1 MKTRLLACR
10 LAFAV
15 AGLWVLAGSASAGGN
30 GADGHDANPK
40 FGEPVEAT
48 KEPPIEEAPSSPEGT
63 KPAPEPETAAPTE
76 PEPAPLPDPATVG
89 VVLGTGFDEGTGAVV
104 GAGTEFYQSALEIV
118 ARVTIPGAVD
128 LKVNGRIV
136 AEEAEGI
143 IEGSE
148 MAVAASPEQFG
159 EQRAVTL
166 RFVIPESGLPAGRYR
181 MEVLESGMLART
193 VTAKVFTTKPAPLS
207 VIANRLKIGLHET
220 ESVPEELTPGD
231 QSTRPSRLF
240 ATLETLEPT
249 TLRLTAQVLAEE
261 VEGIPRER
269 VVASSLGDA
278 LAELRLGANRATVEL
293 RLPRMGLPAGRY
305 RIEFREALSPRRV
318 VKSEVFA
325 TREPSETGH
334 FDLADPENGGLL
346 ESVSGEGGAGL
357 TWAWMT
363 LRPHNTKE
371 WTYAGR
377 QAEEGVTCDFVISFF
392 KHEPA
397 LVSMVEV
404 TPASESAPIAAVEV
418 WGSTLSAKDGFQKV
432 AEKTFT
438 EGAGEPRVVPLPPT
452 SMRFIKIRLVRAQGV
467 EPQLGLRTVRVLEG
481 SAPDYEPLRR
491 RQPGLRDWKFQP
503 RHAAQQGLYFL
514 QASAVEFQRV
524 NNCMGCHVQSQALMG
539 LTVGRRNDYVVSDAA
554 EREIADFTA
563 AHVTP
568 LGDISRAKEG
578 DAQRPD
584 RTNSIFGGLA
594 LAYAESEPRP
604 AKELVA
610 CARWLAGE
618 QATEGELWPDS
629 ENQPV
634 TQGAILQTVQT
645 MTVWA
650 QALAIGGD
658 PALAQNIARA
668 LEWLKEA
675 PAETTQDKVFKI
687 LAWVRHGGPAEKK
700 LARQLGLELLA
711 EQHRSGAWSVNPTEE
726 KGADSPFATGQV
738 LYALRQAGFGT
749 NTPPFRRGVEW
760 LLLRQSS
767 DSSWPD
773 SHSTSPFA
781 STMWPVIA
789 LTGSFSRK
797 AEPARILVTA
807 LPPPP
812 PPPVPAPTVPVVVAP
827 TTAPPNHILLVF
839 DCSFSMTE
847 KIRQRSKFDVAK
859 DVLRELIHQLPADS
873 KVGLRLYGH
882 RYGSM
887 TSKSRTDTELVVPI
901 GPLEREKLRGAITAA
916 DAQGQTPLVF
926 STLQAAEDLKKVGGG
941 VVIVVTDGEESCG
954 GRPREAGKQ
963 LATLGVPL
971 RLEVIGFALTGR
983 RVVDEMTAFTAPT
996 GGRFRTAADALQL
1009 AAALKAAVVP
1019 GAATT
1024 LVPPPPPPPPP
1035 APAPEDLPVAVFDA
1049 QGVLVAKG
1057 STLGDELPE
1066 LVPGIYRVELR
1077 DGGKTVTL
1085 DQIQLAE
1092 SQTLQLRY
1100 DPATGRLELWQ
1111 EK

>member
-1 MKTRLLACR
+1 MKIPLLACR

-15 AGLWVLAGSASAGGN
+15 AGVWAVAGPAFAGGDRAN
-30 GADGHDANPK
+30 GPEVNPGYGD
-40 FGEPVEAT
+40 FIAASQEQ
-48 KEPPIEEAPSSPEGT
+48 PIEEAPSSPEVAT
-63 KPAPEPETAAPTE
+63 PASEPETATPAE
-76 PEPAPLPDPATVG
+76 PAPAPLPDPATVV
-89 VVLGTGFDEGTGAVV
+89 VVLGTAFDEGTAAVI
-104 GAGTEFYQSALEIV
+104 GAGTQLYQSAPEIV
-118 ARVTIPGAVD
+118 ARVTIPLAGD

-159 EQRAVTL
+159 EEQSVTL

-193 VTAKVFTTKPAPLS
+193 VAAKVFTTTPAPLTL
-207 VIANRLKIGLHET
+207 IANRLKIGLHEA
-220 ESVPEELTPGD
+220 ESAPDELTHGD
-231 QSTRPSRLF
+231 LSTRPSRLF

-249 TLRLTAQVLAEE
+249 TLRLTAHLLAEE
-261 VEGIPRER
+261 AQGIRRES
-269 VVASSLGDA
+269 VVALSRGDA
-278 LAELRLGANRATVEL
+278 LAELRPGANRSTVEIA
-293 RLPRMGLPAGRY
+293 LPRMGLPAGRY
-305 RIEFREALSPRRV
+305 RIEFREALAPRRV
-318 VKSEVFA
+318 VKSEVFT
-325 TREPSETGH
+325 TREPPEMGE

-346 ESVSGEGGAGL
+346 ESVSGERGAGL

-371 WTYAGR
+371 WTYAGG
-377 QAEEGVTCDFVISFF
+377 QADEGLACDFVISFF
-392 KHEPA
+392 KREPA

-404 TPASESAPIAAVEV
+404 TPASESAPIASIEV
-418 WGSTLSAKDGFQKV
+418 WGSMLSAKDGFQKV
-432 AEKTFT
+432 AEQTFT
-438 EGAGEPRVVPLPPT
+438 EAGGEPRIVTLPPT
-452 SMRFIKIRLVRAQGV
+452 QMRFIKIRLQRAQGV
-467 EPQLGLRTVRVLEG
+467 EPQLGLRTVRVFEA
-481 SAPDYEPLRR
+481 SAPDYESLRR
-491 RQPGLRDWKFQP
+491 RQPGLSDWKFQP

-539 LTVGRRNDYVVSDAA
+539 LTVGRRNDYVVSDVA
-554 EREIADFTA
+554 ERELADFTA

-568 LGDISRAKEG
+568 LGDVSRSKEG
-578 DAQRPD
+578 DPQYPD

-594 LAYAESEPRP
+594 LAYAESDPKP
-604 AKELVA
+604 AKELMA
-610 CARWLAGE
+610 CARWLAG
-618 QATEGELWPDS
+618 QQTTEGELWPDS
-629 ENQPV
+629 EGQPV

-650 QALAIGGD
+650 QALVAGGD
-658 PALAQNIARA
+658 PTLAQNITRA
-668 LEWLKEA
+668 LEWLKEV

-700 LARQLGLELLA
+700 LARQLGLEVLA
-711 EQHRSGAWSVNPTEE
+711 EQHQSGAWSVNPNQE
-726 KGADSPFATGQV
+726 KDVDSPFATGQV

-749 NTPPFRRGVEW
+749 NTPAFRRGVEW

-797 AEPARILVTA
+797 AEPARLFVTA

-812 PPPVPAPTVPVVVAP
+812 PPPVPAPVVPAVVSPTV
-827 TTAPPNHILLVF
+827 APPNHILLVF

-859 DVLRELIHQLPADS
+859 DVLRELIHQLPAES

-882 RYGSM
+882 RYS
-887 TSKSRTDTELVVPI
+887 SINSRSRTDTELVVPI
-901 GPLEREKLRGAITAA
+901 GPLDREKLRSAITAA

-926 STLQAAEDLKKVGGG
+926 STIQAAEDLKKVGGG
-941 VVIVVTDGEESCG
+941 IVIVVTDGEESCG

-963 LATLGVPL
+963 LAALGVPL

-996 GGRFRTAADALQL
+996 GGRFRTASDALQL

-1019 GAATT
+1019 GAATA
-1024 LVPPPPPPPPP
+1024 LVPPPPPPPP
-1035 APAPEDLPVAVFDA
+1035 APIAEDLPVAVFDA

-1057 STLGDELPE
+1057 STLGEELPE
-1066 LVPGIYRVELR
+1066 LAPGTYRVELR
-1077 DGGKTVTL
+1077 DGGKIVTL
-1085 DQIQLAE
+1085 DQVKLAE

-1100 DPATGRLELWQ
+1100 NPATGKLGLWQ
-1111 EK
+1111 EN